1 MAARGTTFAKQDRER
16 AKKAKAALKQERR
29 AAREAEQAEQAE
41 ATPEIPEEGEIPPD
55 ALLRLVQELH
65 DSFAEG
71 RMSFEDFEQAKTE
84 LMARISVT

>member
-29 AAREAEQAEQAE
+29 AAREAEE
-41 ATPEIPEEGEIPPD
+41 AAAPPEIPEEGEIPAD

-65 DSFAEG
+65 DNFAEG

-84 LMARISVT
+84 LMARISVS